1 MNTATSAKLLAS
13 TLAFMSATPIA
24 AGVAEQA
31 TASHYQ
37 LCQAKHRGM
46 ADLRAE
52 REAVYECATSVTV
65 AAGVIAPA
73 IVDACRAEFK
83 ALLQGRAYRIWRCAL
98 LDQFGPRM
106 DVRDWRMAVEDVC
119 NARVSIAGHR
129 YERQK
134 SQCLIDVLLDQRNV
148 PATRQ
153 QACRKPSTGNPTV
166 DADERFRCLSAPGGT

>member
-1 MNTATSAKLLAS
+1 MNRLIVAAVLAS
-13 TLAFMSATPIA
+13 TLALLSAPAA

-37 LCQAKHRGM
+37 ACQAKHRGM
-46 ADLRAE
+46 ADVRAE
-52 REAVYECATSVTV
+52 REAVYECAATAAA

-83 ALLQGRAYRIWRCAL
+83 PLEQGRAYRTWRCAL
-98 LDQFGPRM
+98 LGHFGPRL
-106 DVRDWRMAVEDVC
+106 DERDWRMMVEDVC
-119 NARVSIAGHR
+119 STRVSIIGHR

-134 SQCLIDVLLDQRNV
+134 SQCLIDVLLEQRNV
-148 PATRQ
+148 PAARQ

-166 DADERFRCLSAPGGT
+166 DADERFRCLSAPGGA